1 MGANT
6 ALLPQALKHVNVE
19 ARSISKAPGSVWRSA
34 SFFALLGLS
43 ATAFAAPEISLRR
56 ATEHAR
62 ECVAKVEA
70 PRAAS
75 LPDCSPILREFEWSA
90 SINYTE
96 HDSTYRI
103 EELRGRIA
111 MNRYLSSMV
120 GNPNADERADA
131 ALAVKEAQQ
140 MMDAGSQ
147 RVSLEQ
153 LGPPVLAPHM
163 GKLASLYGDRLT
175 LIDHFEYYGLWHTRR
190 DAIEAALLEA
200 EFDEVDRIAH
210 QLSEWRVR
218 EADLRSAAGAAL
230 CITAPSEGLALLST
244 IPETRAEKRYA
255 NIQRNYGEV
264 FAATKACAA
273 KAGAPPPEKPDSYGA
288 GILDAQP
295 QNALTDIRLA
305 QSRRELD
312 RALDAALSALS
323 VSEAMP
329 PRARA
334 FLLAAV
340 LTHLP
345 APPRREDVL
354 TWAQPASGETAFA
367 PEVLRVGALLAEG
380 PALNPTL
387 PTEWLERACAQLDA
401 MAGSEQAPE
410 EKKLLLQLAGGLH
423 LQTAA
428 EHARN
433 GSVDAA
439 ERHATLGGERLSSSP
454 KAKALSIASALYV
467 AGAAGRAQAVL
478 ESSAQEEEKNPR
490 LEQAWTTLQVLLL
503 ARSGKTEQAQ
513 TLAKTLASMTS
524 ELFNAKPG
532 QVPPT
537 LDELDLEAAWTA
549 LAVSPESVAKFD
561 LPNPPAPVW
570 QGLADSQRRHLSRG
584 APFIRAEL
592 GAWQRALAADDGQR
606 RAFRYQLMNTRG
618 DMLALGIPLMF
629 AGGKLLANDA
639 DPSAVEVWLDA
650 LTTIDSR
657 RIRLRSYAFMRME
670 AAALRGD
677 KLHEQLWAE
686 RLSVLRKVASQTDDL
701 EVARLLRL

>member
-1 MGANT
+1 
-6 ALLPQALKHVNVE
+6 L
-19 ARSISKAPGSVWRSA
+19 
-34 SFFALLGLS
+34 
-43 ATAFAAPEISLRR
+43 AA
-56 ATEHAR
+56 
-62 ECVAKVEA
+62 VEA
-70 PRAAS
+70 PRGAA
-75 LPDCSPILREFEWSA
+75 LPDCSPILREFDWSA

-103 EELRGRIA
+103 EELRGRLA
-111 MNRYLSSMV
+111 MNRYLSAMIGS
-120 GNPNADERADA
+120 PNADERADA
-131 ALAVKEAQQ
+131 ALDVKEAQE
-140 MMDAGSQ
+140 MMDAGSR

-190 DAIEAALLEA
+190 DALEAALLEA

-210 QLSEWRVR
+210 QLSEWRIR

-264 FAATKACAA
+264 FAAAKACAA

-288 GILDAQP
+288 GILDAQA
-295 QNALTDIRLA
+295 QNALTDLRLA
-305 QSRRELD
+305 QDEPAHN
-312 RALDAALSALS
+312 RALDHALSALS
-323 VSEAMP
+323 VNEALP
-329 PRARA
+329 PRGRA

-340 LTHLP
+340 LTHVST
-345 APPRREDVL
+345 PPRREDVL
-354 TWAQPASGETAFA
+354 VWAQPASGEAAFA

-387 PTEWLERACAQLDA
+387 PTEWLEFACVRLDA
-401 MAGSEQAPE
+401 IVAAEQALE
-410 EKKLLLQLAGGLH
+410 EKKRLLQLAGGMHLH
-423 LQTAA
+423 TAA
-428 EHARN
+428 EYARN
-433 GSVDAA
+433 GAADAA
-439 ERHATLGGERLSSSP
+439 ERHATLGAERLVSSP
-454 KAKALSIASALYV
+454 KAKALSVASALYV
-467 AGAAGRAQAVL
+467 AGAANRALAVL
-478 ESSAQEEEKNPR
+478 ETSAKENESNPR
-490 LEQAWTTLQVLLL
+490 IEQAWTTLYVLLL
-503 ARSGKTEQAQ
+503 QRSGNHERAQA
-513 TLAKTLASMTS
+513 LAKTLASMTS
-524 ELFNAKPG
+524 ELLTARSG
-532 QVPPT
+532 QALPT
-537 LDELDLEAAWTA
+537 LDELDIEAAWTA
-549 LAVSPESVAKFD
+549 LAISADSLARFE
-561 LPNPPAPVW
+561 LPAPPTPVW
-570 QGLADSQRRHLSRG
+570 QGLADSQRRHLARG

-592 GAWQRALAADDGQR
+592 GAWQRALGADDGQR
-606 RAFRYQLMNTRG
+606 RAFRYQLMSTRG
-618 DMLALGIPLMF
+618 DMLALGIPLML

-677 KLHEQLWAE
+677 RLHAELWAE